1 MSESYDDKSYDRE
14 ALGDYISED
23 DYRYVITAVNLT
35 IQQFWPCDFAYNLGY
50 FLAMFSCGLSLML
63 PNLCIKDAKINLLQT
78 IVRMNALKLEE
89 RGLVLRYRSGLF
101 TSWLELEILNPVADI
116 EEAKEQEPIE
126 QPQ

>member
-1 MSESYDDKSYDRE
+1 MSQSYDDKSYDRE

-23 DYRYVITAVNLT
+23 NYRYVITAVNLT
-35 IQQFWPCDFAYNLGY
+35 IQQFWPCDLALNLGY
-50 FLAMFSCGLSLML
+50 FFAIFSFGLSLML

-126 QPQ
+126 QP